1 LKPKFNNSNKKIA
14 DNFRHWYVA
23 ALLAFCFDNSAQT
36 LTLLIS
42 QENTFKLIVYERTVD
57 LKEGAQ
63 KSFSYVLNCTFG
75 DYNKSAALSAR
86 ERISFLFEI
95 LFGF

>member
-1 LKPKFNNSNKKIA
+1 MM
-14 DNFRHWYVA
+14 A
-23 ALLAFCFDNSAQT
+23 ALLAFCFDDSART

-42 QENTFKLIVYERTVD
+42 QEQNTIKLIVYERTVD

-63 KSFSYVLNCTFG
+63 KSFSFVLNCTFS